1 MVNLNKEEIN
11 LILMLVTEEKLNEEL
26 NDRIKDIRS
35 KLEKMKDGR

>member
-35 KLEKMKDGR
+35 KLEKMKE